1 MRILKQYG
9 KQRCF
14 FLLLMLVWIAVFAAV
29 LALYRLP
36 VEAVGYAALLCAVVT
51 VGAVVID
58 FALWY
63 RRWRTLKRLAGSIT
77 LGLEG
82 LPEGGGPIEEAYQE
96 LIEILYRDRQAQISA
111 ADAGRRD
118 MIDYYTLWAHQIKTP
133 IAAMGLLLQHDDTE
147 RGRELSAELFK
158 IEQYVEMVLQYLRL
172 GSGSTDYL
180 ICSCDLEEIVRQA
193 ARKYAVLFIRGKVQL
208 ELRPISARVLTDEK
222 WLTFVVEQL
231 LSNAVKY
238 ARGGKV
244 TVFAEGETL
253 VIADNGIGIAAEDL
267 PRVFEKGYTGW
278 NGRQEQ
284 RSTGIG
290 LYLCRQICD
299 RLGHSLAITSEL
311 GRGTT
316 VRLSLAR
323 PELEV
328 E

>member
-267 PRVFEKGYTGW
+267 PRVFEKGYTGC

>member
-51 VGAVVID
+51 VGAGAID

-63 RRWRTLKRLAGSIT
+63 RRWRTLKRLAGTIT

-96 LIEILYRDRQAQISA
+96 LIEILYRDRQTQISA

-180 ICSCDLEEIVRQA
+180 IRFCDLEEIVRQA

-244 TVFAEGETL
+244 TVFTEGETL
-253 VIADNGIGIAAEDL
+253 VIADNGIGITAEDL
-267 PRVFEKGYTGW
+267 PRVFEKGYTGC

-290 LYLCRQICD
+290 LYLCRRICD

>member
-96 LIEILYRDRQAQISA
+96 LIEILYRDRQTQISA

-133 IAAMGLLLQHDDTE
+133 IAAMDLLLQNDDTE

-158 IEQYVEMVLQYLRL
+158 IEQYVEMVLQYLRI

-267 PRVFEKGYTGW
+267 PRVFEKGYTGC

-299 RLGHSLAITSEL
+299 RLGHSLTITSEL

>member
-1 MRILKQYG
+1 MELLKQYG

-63 RRWRTLKRLAGSIT
+63 RRWRTLKRLAATIT

-158 IEQYVEMVLQYLRL
+158 IEQYAEMVLQYLRI

-180 ICSCDLEEIVRQA
+180 IRTCDLEEIVRQA

-267 PRVFEKGYTGW
+267 PRVFEKGYTGC

-299 RLGHSLAITSEL
+299 RLGHSLTITSEL

-316 VRLSLAR
+316 VRLSLAQ